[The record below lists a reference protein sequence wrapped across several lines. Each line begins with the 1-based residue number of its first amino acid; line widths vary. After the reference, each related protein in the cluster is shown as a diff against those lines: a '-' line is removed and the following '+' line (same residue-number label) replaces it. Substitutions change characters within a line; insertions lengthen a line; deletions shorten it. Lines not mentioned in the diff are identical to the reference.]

1 MNSSRPYILRALH
14 EWIVDNECTPHL
26 LVDAN
31 APQVR
36 VPPGYTEN
44 GQIVLN
50 TSPAAVRY
58 LEIDNQAVSFE
69 ALFSGA
75 PFSLYIPV
83 EAVLAIYAR
92 ENGQGMFFDA
102 GSDALG
108 EEEQKA
114 ESDEGEALEGQETEQ
129 QSPVLHIIDSDEPSG
144 DDPTDPDDEPP
155 KPPSPGRPSL
165 RIIR

>member
-26 LVDAN
+26 LVNAN
-31 APQVR
+31 FPQVR

-50 TSPAAVRY
+50 TAPAAVRY

-75 PFSLYIPV
+75 PFSLYIPI

-102 GSDALG
+102 GSDVLSD
-108 EEEQKA
+108 EEQKA
-114 ESDEGEALEGQETEQ
+114 ETEQ
-129 QSPVLHIIDSDEPSG
+129 DEEVEEAEVEQQTPVLHVIDTDEPSA
-144 DDPTDPDDEPP
+144 DEATDPDDEPP

>member
-14 EWIVDNECTPHL
+14 QWIVDNECTPHI

-31 APQVR
+31 YPQVK
-36 VPPGYTEN
+36 VPPGYAAD

-50 TSPAAVRY
+50 TAPAAVRY
-58 LEIDNQAVSFE
+58 FEIDNQAVSFE

-75 PFSLYIPV
+75 PFSLYVPI

-102 GSDALG
+102 HSDVLADDD
-108 EEEQKA
+108 EELFD
-114 ESDEGEALEGQETEQ
+114 ESASDT
-129 QSPVLHIIDSDEPSG
+129 DEPPTMLHAVDSETPT
-144 DDPTDPDDEPP
+144 DPIDPDDEPP
-155 KPPSPGRPSL
+155 KPPSSGRPSL
-165 RIIR
+165 RIIK